1 MMEISKH
8 KVGWGLGEMRT
19 RRATDLNRD
28 QIVKSVECHAME
40 FEVFLDNK
48 RQPLKDFKAS
58 DDQIFLKTSMTPG

>member
-1 MMEISKH
+1 
-8 KVGWGLGEMRT
+8 MRT

-28 QIVKSVECHAME
+28 QIVKSMECHAME

-58 DDQIFLKTSMTPG
+58 DDQIFSKTSMTPG